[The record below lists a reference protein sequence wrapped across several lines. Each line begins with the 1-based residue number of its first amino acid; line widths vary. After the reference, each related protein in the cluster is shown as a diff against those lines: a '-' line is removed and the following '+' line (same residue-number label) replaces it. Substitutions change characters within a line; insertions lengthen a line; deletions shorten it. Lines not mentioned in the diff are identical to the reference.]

1 MILQSDNGREFVAE
15 IVQQVMSIW
24 KDVVIVH
31 GRPRHPQSQGSV
43 ERANQDVEA
52 MIGHW
57 MKDNNS
63 KNWVLALPFVQLAK
77 NTRVHSGIKN
87 QPYILQYG
95 QRCRHG
101 CASLPID
108 RDVLLKLR
116 SEDDLNAI
124 MASIQFVTA
133 DTATVTDPI
142 ADADADASA
151 DAIADTSVHDAIAEA
166 ATDLDAIADASA
178 DMSAFAEAVA
188 DPDAPDEFGIAA
200 ETSVHDAIV
209 FYEAATDIDAIA
221 EYSADPDAIADASTA
236 ADPDAAAIAEAAAD
250 TSVHRFALAAA
261 ETSVHGF
268 AVAAAAIPAEN
279 HCAKCKNRMS
289 RDYLCKGCDNPIHW
303 FCSEGDEE
311 ENEGKG
317 HGKHY
322 WCHPCY
328 QQQAITVLANTVT
341 QYSPQDKE
349 NNQPEHDTPGRGALR
364 SMASGNQTQQ
374 AERMK
379 KRLREDT
386 IQDIPV
392 GGICLVPIDRVDR
405 SKIDPKR
412 LPCIVVEVTP
422 KQQYRLACKAGVLDM
437 VLNRG
442 DFAYEPNKTPVFYQL
457 QDALQNWRTMKKVSI
472 RTGSGHIA
480 PSGGQ
485 GHYHCSCNGIC
496 DSKRCACVKGG
507 HKCNSRCHPKNTRC
521 RNKCD

>member
-1 MILQSDNGREFVAE
+1 
-15 IVQQVMSIW
+15 
-24 KDVVIVH
+24 
-31 GRPRHPQSQGSV
+31 
-43 ERANQDVEA
+43 

-63 KNWVLALPFVQLAK
+63 KNWVLALLFVQLAK
-77 NTRVHSGIKN
+77 NTRGHSSIKN

-124 MASIQFVTA
+124 RASIQFIMA
-133 DTATVTDPI
+133 DTATIANPI

-151 DAIADTSVHDAIAEA
+151 DAIADTSADTSTETSIHDDIAEA

-178 DMSAFAEAVA
+178 DMDAFAEAVA
-188 DPDAPDEFGIAA
+188 DPDAPDEFAIAGAAA

-209 FYEAATDIDAIA
+209 FYEAAADIDAIA
-221 EYSADPDAIADASTA
+221 EYSADPDAIADASTV
-236 ADPDAAAIAEAAAD
+236 ADPDATAIAE
-250 TSVHRFALAAA
+250 AAA

-268 AVAAAAIPAEN
+268 AVAAAATSIPAEN
-279 HCAKCKNRMS
+279 HCAKCKNPMS
-289 RDYLCKGCDNPIHW
+289 CDYLCHGCDYLCHGCDNPIHW

-328 QQQAITVLANTVT
+328 QRQVITVLANTVT

-364 SMASGNQTQQ
+364 SMASGNQTLQ

-392 GGICLVPIDRVDR
+392 GGICLVPIDRVD
-405 SKIDPKR
+405 
-412 LPCIVVEVTP
+412 
-422 KQQYRLACKAGVLDM
+422 
-437 VLNRG
+437 
-442 DFAYEPNKTPVFYQL
+442 
-457 QDALQNWRTMKKVSI
+457 
-472 RTGSGHIA
+472 
-480 PSGGQ
+480 
-485 GHYHCSCNGIC
+485 
-496 DSKRCACVKGG
+496 
-507 HKCNSRCHPKNTRC
+507 
-521 RNKCD
+521 